1 MRLLTVGAQPVPGQ
15 APHAIAHTR
24 NLPMP
29 AVPVP
34 RPRLARW
41 LLALLG
47 LSALLPADAAQ
58 VTFTA
63 KYRGEASGRFENTT
77 RQAGFCGQWPTHCMG
92 VQTVGLPVSYMKT
105 SIARAPDLRDQYYV
119 KLPGRR
125 TIQVTNPQTGD
136 SYPMTFEILSVSQRV
151 YEASEKNPVFT
162 RYPQGGCSY
171 KVTYWTD
178 IGWTMYLWDVR
189 TPQQPQPCTS
199 HATDA
204 AYGETVRTYVSDLA
218 VAYRLSMP
226 SPLAMKPGLYHGS
239 ETYTVGAGMDFDF
252 GNNVESL
259 NTNSMTLNFELDVQ
273 HAFVIDFPPG
283 SERAVLE
290 PPGGWSGWLSRGQP
304 PQRLSRDL
312 LFQIW
317 SSGPFT
323 AYKMCQYPVGERCGI
338 RNAAN
343 HEVPV
348 KVGVSMPN
356 GVRHAGNDVRKL
368 DLPTGRGSALSFE
381 AVATVFNRAGQL
393 NFEVEREHVQEML
406 EHPGSTYRGDVT
418 VVFDAEM

>member
-1 MRLLTVGAQPVPGQ
+1 
-15 APHAIAHTR
+15 
-24 NLPMP
+24 MP
-29 AVPVP
+29 AVDD
-34 RPRLARW
+34 RLLRQLRW
-41 LLALLG
+41 PLIVLAM
-47 LSALLPADAAQ
+47 SASLPATAAE

-77 RQAGFCGQWPTHCMG
+77 RQAGFCGRWPTHCAG
-92 VQTVGLPVSYMKT
+92 VETVGLPIVFNKT
-105 SIARAPDLRDQYYV
+105 STAYAPDPRDQYYV

-125 TIQVTNPQTGD
+125 TFQVTNLNTQET
-136 SYPMTFEILSVSQRV
+136 YPMTFEIIGVSQRV
-151 YEASEKNPVFT
+151 WEGSFKNPVFT
-162 RYPQGGCSY
+162 RYPVGGCSY
-171 KVTYWTD
+171 KITYSTSSL
-178 IGWTMYLWDVR
+178 WTMYLWDVR

-199 HATDA
+199 NGAEA
-204 AYGETVRTYVSDLA
+204 VSGERMTTYVDETA
-218 VAYRLSMP
+218 IAYRLSMP
-226 SPLAMKPGLYHGS
+226 SPLVMKPGLYSGS
-239 ETYTVGAGMDFDF
+239 ETYTVGPGMDFDF
-252 GNNVESL
+252 GNNVTGL
-259 NTNSMTLNFELDVQ
+259 NTHNLTLNFELDVE

-312 LFQIW
+312 LFKIW

-323 AYKMCQYPVGERCGI
+323 AYKLCQYPVGERCGI

-356 GVRHAGNDVRKL
+356 GIRHAGTEVRKL
-368 DLPTGRGSALSFE
+368 DLPTGQGSALSFE
-381 AVATVFNRAGQL
+381 AVATVNNRTGQL
-393 NFEVEREHVQEML
+393 NFEVEREHVQAML
-406 EHPGSTYRGDVT
+406 QHPGSTYRGDVT